1 MADDESIYVDA
12 GEPALL
18 HDGSVHTEYHTVA
31 DAKTAWDRLPP
42 ARRRSAAIETNRHV
56 YKEQQINR
64 QHYGPNPMAVDA
76 ALSFVDVAPNF
87 SARDAPWRLIRAHTM
102 CQPLRPRWPEQ
113 RPLSQRL
120 KFGQFHARTLPR
132 LWRCQRQVRLRCSA
146 AFRR

>member
-64 QHYGPNPMAVDA
+64 LHDGPNPMAVDA
-76 ALSFVDVAPNF
+76 AYRSSTLLPIF
-87 SARDAPWRLIRAHTM
+87 LRATHH
-102 CQPLRPRWPEQ
+102 
-113 RPLSQRL
+113 
-120 KFGQFHARTLPR
+120 GA
-132 LWRCQRQVRLRCSA
+132 
-146 AFRR
+146 